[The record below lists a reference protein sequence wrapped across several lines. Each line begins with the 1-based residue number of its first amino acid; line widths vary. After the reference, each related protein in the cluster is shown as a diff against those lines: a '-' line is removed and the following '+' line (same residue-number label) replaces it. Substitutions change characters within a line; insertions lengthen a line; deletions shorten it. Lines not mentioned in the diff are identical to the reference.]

1 MIERRVY
8 ELKRQYGN
16 GYDAIVRYQYAGVI
30 TVDGMEIYN
39 HLFDDRRKAW
49 DRINRV
55 QVL

>member
-16 GYDAIVRYQYAGVI
+16 GYDAIVRYQYVGVI
-30 TVDGMEIYN
+30 TVDGTEIYN
-39 HLFDDRRKAW
+39 HLFDDRATAC